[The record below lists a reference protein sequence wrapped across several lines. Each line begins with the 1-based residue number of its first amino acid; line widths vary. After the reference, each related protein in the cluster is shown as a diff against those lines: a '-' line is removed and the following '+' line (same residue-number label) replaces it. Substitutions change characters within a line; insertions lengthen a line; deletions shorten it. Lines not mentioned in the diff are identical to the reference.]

1 MVSIQLLFPSPSL
14 SLLTHDGS
22 RGTREIRSRS
32 NTQNQS
38 ARQRRRLFLQSLGW
52 VSRLGC
58 IQGLALG
65 ERNSILAGTEEPGTQ
80 EEDAAGM
87 DNQPRSDPTRPVMK
101 VPEAAPHILAR
112 GNPHIFV
119 RSEYEK
125 AQLAALVAN
134 TANLEVFLI
143 FGQSGI
149 GSPLAPHP
157 HLRNLIRDQGKLCF

>member
-1 MVSIQLLFPSPSL
+1 MGLEELAKFVPDQTLKINRLVKGADHFSNPWAGYPVWAAFRDSL
-14 SLLTHDGS
+14 WGKGTASLL
-22 RGTREIRSRS
+22 
-32 NTQNQS
+32 
-38 ARQRRRLFLQSLGW
+38 
-52 VSRLGC
+52 
-58 IQGLALG
+58 
-65 ERNSILAGTEEPGTQ
+65 EREEPGTQ
-80 EEDAAGM
+80 DAAGM

-125 AQLAALVAN
+125 TELAALVAN

-149 GSPLAPHP
+149 GSPLTPHS
-157 HLRNLIRDQGKLCF
+157 HLWNLIRGQGKLCF